1 MIDAKFNAMKNTAP
15 LNSLQIKYAHLWG
28 FHLENQTITTLTF
41 LNSMINCTTRKYCS
55 VAIKFN
61 NGQKPK
67 HQSQEF
73 TDINLS

>member
-1 MIDAKFNAMKNTAP
+1 MIDAKFNAMKNTAL
-15 LNSLQIKYAHLWG
+15 LNSLQIKYA
-28 FHLENQTITTLTF
+28 HLENQTITTLTF